1 MELWMQAK
9 FGRFVLVLCMMSLI
23 VAYFFLGWDAYFTLD
38 FLRSRQAVFQSY
50 YQEHQLETLL
60 IYFLVYVLTTA
71 LSLPGATVLTLAGG
85 ALFGLGLGLVVI
97 SFASTIGATCAFLVA
112 RFLLRDSIQARY
124 GDRLTPILEG
134 FQREGS
140 FYLFTLRLVPL
151 FPFFM
156 INLLMGLTPMKTR
169 AFYWVSQLGMLPG
182 TAVYVNAG
190 TQLAQIE
197 SLSGILS
204 PKLLVSFALLGIF
217 PLLAKRIVSRI
228 RRGRKVL

>member
-1 MELWMQAK
+1 MQVK
-9 FGRFVLVLCMMSLI
+9 SGRLFLILMILALI
-23 VAYFFLGWDAYFTLD
+23 VAYFFLGLDSYLTLD
-38 FLRSRQAVFQSY
+38 FLQSQQASLQAY

-85 ALFGLGLGLVVI
+85 AFFGLGLGLLVI

-112 RFLLRDSIQARY
+112 RFLLRDSIQKRY
-124 GDRLTPILEG
+124 GDRLARIHEG
-134 FQREGS
+134 FQKEGA

-169 AFYWVSQLGMLPG
+169 TYYWVSQLGMLPG

-204 PKLLVSFALLGIF
+204 PKLIVSFALLGVF
-217 PLLAKRIVSRI
+217 PLPAKRLIPFI
-228 RRGRKVL
+228 RRGRKVS

>member
-1 MELWMQAK
+1 MQGK
-9 FGRFVLVLCMMSLI
+9 SGRLFLILIILALI
-23 VAYFFLGWDAYFTLD
+23 VAYFFLGLDSYLTLE
-38 FLRSRQAVFQSY
+38 FLQSQQASLQSY
-50 YQEHQLETLL
+50 YQDHQLETVL

-85 ALFGLGLGLVVI
+85 AFFGLGLGLLVI

-112 RFLLRDSIQARY
+112 RFLLRDSIQKRY
-124 GDRLTPILEG
+124 GDRLARIHEG
-134 FQREGS
+134 FQKEGA

-169 AFYWVSQLGMLPG
+169 TYYWVSQLGMLPG

-204 PKLLVSFALLGIF
+204 PKLIVSFALLGVF
-217 PLLAKRIVSRI
+217 PLLAKRLIPFI
-228 RRGRKVL
+228 RRGRKVS

>member
-1 MELWMQAK
+1 MQVK
-9 FGRFVLVLCMMSLI
+9 SGRLFLILMILALI
-23 VAYFFLGWDAYFTLD
+23 VAYFFLGLDSYLTLD
-38 FLRSRQAVFQSY
+38 FLQSQQASLQAY

-85 ALFGLGLGLVVI
+85 AFFGLGLGLLVI

-112 RFLLRDSIQARY
+112 RFLLRDSIQKRY
-124 GDRLTPILEG
+124 GDRLARIHEG
-134 FQREGS
+134 FQKEGA

-169 AFYWVSQLGMLPG
+169 TYYWVSQLGMLPG

-204 PKLLVSFALLGIF
+204 PKLIVSFALLGVF
-217 PLLAKRIVSRI
+217 PLLAKRLIPFI
-228 RRGRKVL
+228 RRGRKVS